1 MFIAKSPHTYDTLR
15 WYLQHKITS
24 LQQEKQGCLQFTTLT
39 LGNELTQTFLS
50 QAIGWV
56 SVDFSCFLIF
66 NWEYFA
72 PKGVPFKKYEFSER
86 QEEKDRKR
94 VSE

>member
-1 MFIAKSPHTYDTLR
+1 MCFGCVCIYVYNL
-15 WYLQHKITS
+15 YLLK
-24 LQQEKQGCLQFTTLT
+24 
-39 LGNELTQTFLS
+39 FL
-50 QAIGWV
+50 
-56 SVDFSCFLIF
+56 VDFSCFLIF